1 MSEEEQRAWV
11 EAARQGDER
20 AFAQIF
26 NHYHVHFF
34 HLVCHLL
41 GDADEAEDVVQQT
54 FIKAFRSLQH
64 MRDPGSLDSWLRRIL
79 YTTTMD
85 VLRSRKRR
93 RELPLDDK
101 WRQRQARAVS
111 PERDALL
118 QEQVQRVQEA
128 LRQMP
133 PRYRAYIILRELEGL
148 TYEEIAETLGKPI
161 TTVRVALF
169 RARERLR
176 EILRQL
182 GEEDIP

>member
-11 EAARQGDER
+11 EAARRGDER

-26 NHYHVHFF
+26 NHYHTHFF
-34 HLVCHLL
+34 HLVCHLI

-54 FIKAFRSLQH
+54 FIKAFRSIRH

-85 VLRSRKRR
+85 LLRGRKRR
-93 RELPLDDK
+93 RETSLDDK
-101 WRQRQARAVS
+101 LRQRQARSFS
-111 PERDALL
+111 PERDTLI
-118 QEQVQRVQEA
+118 QEEVQLVQEA
-128 LRQMP
+128 LRRMP
-133 PRYRAYIILRELEGL
+133 PRYRAYIILREFEGL
-148 TYEEIAETLGKPI
+148 TYEEMAETLGEPI

-182 GEEDIP
+182 GGEEVQ

>member
-11 EAARQGDER
+11 EAALQGDEK

-34 HLVCHLL
+34 HLVCHLI

-54 FIKAFRSLQH
+54 FIKAFRSLPQ
-64 MRDPGSLDSWLRRIL
+64 MRDAGSLDSWLRRIL

-85 VLRSRKRR
+85 LLRRRKRR
-93 RELPLDDK
+93 RETPLDDK
-101 WRQRQARAVS
+101 LRQRHARPLS
-111 PERDALL
+111 PERDALV
-118 QEQVQRVQEA
+118 QEQVQLVQEA

-133 PRYRAYIILRELEGL
+133 PRYRAYIILREFEGL
-148 TYEEIAETLGKPI
+148 TYEEMAETLGEPI

-182 GEEDIP
+182 GGEEIL